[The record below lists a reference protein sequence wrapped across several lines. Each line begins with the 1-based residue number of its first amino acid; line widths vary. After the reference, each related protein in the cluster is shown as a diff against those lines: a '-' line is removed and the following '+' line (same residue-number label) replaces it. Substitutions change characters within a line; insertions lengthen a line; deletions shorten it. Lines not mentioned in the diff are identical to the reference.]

1 MNEDHEG
8 GRGGG
13 TAPEGMSPG
22 GTTLGRIAGA
32 LGAVLV
38 AEGTGE
44 ITDVIIAEPGDS
56 VVGMSG
62 MLVLAVGLRGA
73 AAADLVTAAGAAGAA
88 GVAVRIDDGVP
99 GEVRAAARA
108 AGVAVLGVPAGLRWD
123 KVEAEARREMI
134 VRGGGADRRGDLY
147 SLAQTVASLTHG
159 LVSVEDTAHRV
170 MAYAGPGEEA
180 DELRRRSILG
190 RNCPEPYLALLREWG
205 VYQRVRR
212 GDEVVE
218 VEARPEEGIRRR
230 LVAGINAG
238 TRPLGTIWL
247 QEGDRPLAP
256 GAERALRGAARLAGA
271 QLVDHYY
278 RGDSGARLRSRED
291 LAHGLLTGRF
301 NTAALAGHLGVA
313 PASGASVVAVDL
325 RDDRAWGDGTGRDA
339 RLAEA
344 ASIVAVH
351 AAAYRR
357 NALVAQ
363 ACGQIYAMLPEAPG
377 SAGSAAGG
385 DASESA
391 LVRWATELVTALRQY
406 TRTPVQ
412 AVVAGT
418 AARLEDIP
426 AVKLRG
432 HQGLQILAGTPDRA
446 VGTHSGLTSS
456 LLVRE
461 VLELLAGHGTVRHP
475 GLTSLVA
482 HDAAHGTEMA
492 RSLRLYLDAF
502 GDVGSVAKALNVH
515 PNTLRYRVRKA
526 VALSGIDLDDP
537 EHRLAAMIQ
546 LRLVEGAEGTEGLGR
561 PFPVNA
567 AD

>member
-1 MNEDHEG
+1 MAAYPDPMNKEREG
-8 GRGGG
+8 ARGTG
-13 TAPEGMSPG
+13 A
-22 GTTLGRIAGA
+22 TLERIAGA

-38 AEGTGE
+38 AGGSGE

-62 MLVLAVGLRGA
+62 MLVLAVGVRGA
-73 AAADLVTAAGAAGAA
+73 EAAGLVTAAGAAGAA
-88 GVAVRIDDGVP
+88 GVAVRIGDEVP
-99 GEVRAAARA
+99 GEVRAAARD

-123 KVEAEARREMI
+123 KVETEVRREI
-134 VRGGGADRRGDLY
+134 VQGGGADRRGDLY

-218 VEARPEEGIRRR
+218 VEARPAEGIRRR

-256 GAERALRGAARLAGA
+256 GSERALRGAARLAGA

-301 NTAALAGHLGVA
+301 NAAALAGHLGVA

-325 RDDRAWGDGTGRDA
+325 RDDQAWEDGTGRDA

-344 ASIVAVH
+344 AGIVAVH

-363 ACGQIYAMLPEAPG
+363 ACGQIYAMLPEA
-377 SAGSAAGG
+377 AGAAGTGGTAGG

-418 AARLEDIP
+418 APRLEDIP
-426 AVKLRG
+426 EVKLRG
-432 HQGLQILAGTPDRA
+432 HQGLRILAGTPDRA
-446 VGTHSGLTSS
+446 VGTHSGLTSA

-461 VLELLAGHGTVRHP
+461 VLELLAGQGTVRHP
-475 GLTSLVA
+475 GLASLVA
-482 HDAAHGTEMA
+482 HDAVHGTEMA

-502 GDVGSVAKALNVH
+502 GDVGAVAKALNVH

-526 VALSGIDLDDP
+526 VALSGLDLDDP

-546 LRLVEGAEGTEGLGR
+546 LRLAEGTEDAGR
-561 PFPVNA
+561 PFPLGLSG
-567 AD
+567 

>member
-1 MNEDHEG
+1 MNKEREG
-8 GRGGG
+8 ARGTG
-13 TAPEGMSPG
+13 A
-22 GTTLGRIAGA
+22 TLERIAGA

-38 AEGTGE
+38 AGGSGE

-62 MLVLAVGLRGA
+62 MLVLAVGVRGA
-73 AAADLVTAAGAAGAA
+73 EAAGLVTAAGAAGAA
-88 GVAVRIDDGVP
+88 GVAVRIGDEVP
-99 GEVRAAARA
+99 GEVRAAARD

-123 KVEAEARREMI
+123 KVETEVRREI
-134 VRGGGADRRGDLY
+134 VQGGGADRRGDLY

-218 VEARPEEGIRRR
+218 VEARPAEGIRRR

-256 GAERALRGAARLAGA
+256 GSERALRGAARLAGA

-301 NTAALAGHLGVA
+301 NAAALAGHLGVA

-325 RDDRAWGDGTGRDA
+325 RDDQAWEDGTGRDA

-344 ASIVAVH
+344 AGIVAVH

-363 ACGQIYAMLPEAPG
+363 ACGQIYAMLPEA
-377 SAGSAAGG
+377 AGAAGTGGTAGG

-418 AARLEDIP
+418 APRLEDIP
-426 AVKLRG
+426 EVKLRG
-432 HQGLQILAGTPDRA
+432 HQGLRILAGTPDRA
-446 VGTHSGLTSS
+446 VGTHSGLTSA

-461 VLELLAGHGTVRHP
+461 VLELLAGQGTVRHP
-475 GLTSLVA
+475 GLASLVA
-482 HDAAHGTEMA
+482 HDAVHGTEMA

-502 GDVGSVAKALNVH
+502 GDVGAVAKALNVH

-526 VALSGIDLDDP
+526 VALSGLDLDDP

-546 LRLVEGAEGTEGLGR
+546 LRLAEGTEDAGR
-561 PFPVNA
+561 PFPLGLSG
-567 AD
+567 